1 MDAKLLFIPNR
12 YFLKSTEDALRRV
25 APDLETAVLPY
36 DTLAQLPQIY
46 ARHADAYDAVFVT
59 GSSARHVIERSFPDE
74 KRPLVV
80 YQVDSDALHR
90 DILRLA
96 LETQNLDFHRIAP
109 DFMLPLENAF
119 SVADFLQLE
128 DMGEVL
134 RQNERLA
141 ELALAP
147 QGQSP
152 EEILLARIDALWQS
166 NAIDRV
172 LCLYASLVPGLTAR
186 GIPFSCPFISDGHL
200 KRLIHDVLMRLELN
214 RLHENHPA
222 IIQLFPRR
230 SSPDGGEE
238 MHRLHAEVQR
248 FVRENLPDCVLQETE
263 NCCVLITSMK
273 LLRALTDEFCTCRLS
288 AYLRER
294 LDFPVAVGYGVG
306 TTVPH
311 AMNNVQIA
319 SKEAKLVGQ
328 PFVVDSNGTLIGPL
342 DSARRMVVSSQSPS
356 DVSAV
361 AKRCGLS
368 TMTIRKLLSIMRSNN
383 SNKITTQELAQR
395 LGTTV
400 RNADRIIL
408 NLCRGGAAKPVYT
421 HSGHSRGR
429 PIRVYA
435 LDFGTGSERHDTEE
449 FPKSG

>member
-1 MDAKLLFIPNR
+1 MATRLLFIPNR
-12 YFLKSTEDALRRV
+12 YFLQPTEDALRRI
-25 APDLETAVLPY
+25 APDCETTVLPY
-36 DTLAQLPQIY
+36 DTLAQIPQIY
-46 ARHADAYDAVFVT
+46 AQHADAYDAVFVT
-59 GSSARHVIERSFPDE
+59 GSSARHVLARSFPDE
-74 KRPLVV
+74 KKPLVV
-80 YQVDSDALHR
+80 YQIDSDALHR
-90 DILRLA
+90 AILRLA
-96 LETQNLDFHRIAP
+96 FETQAPDFHRIAL
-109 DFMLPLENAF
+109 DFLLPLEHSF
-119 SVADFLQLE
+119 SVADFLRTE
-128 DMGEVL
+128 NMEEEVL
-134 RQNERLA
+134 QQNERLA

-147 QGQSP
+147 QGPSP
-152 EEILLARIDALWQS
+152 EEVLLARIDALREE

-186 GIPFSCPFISDGHL
+186 GIPFCCPFISDGHL
-200 KRLIHDVLMRLELN
+200 KRLIHDVLVRLELN

-222 IIQLFPRR
+222 IVQLFPRR
-230 SSPDGGEE
+230 SSPDGSEQ

-248 FVRENLPDCVLQETE
+248 FVRENLLDCVLQETE
-263 NCCVLITSMK
+263 SCCTLITSMK
-273 LLRALTDEFCTCRLS
+273 LLRALTDEFRSCHLS

-342 DSARRMVVSSQSPS
+342 DSAQRMVIPPQSLS

-368 TMTIRKLLSIMRSNN
+368 AMTIQKLLSLVRSSG
-383 SNKITTQELAQR
+383 SNKLTTQELAQR

-400 RNADRIIL
+400 RNANRIML
-408 NLCRGGAAKPVYT
+408 NLCRGGVAKPVYT
-421 HSGHSRGR
+421 RTSHSRGR
-429 PIRVYA
+429 PIQVYA
-435 LDFGTGSERHDTEE
+435 LDFGMST
-449 FPKSG
+449 